1 MELHPCPLKPMDP
14 KMPKKKSDLAKPNAD
29 LVQNALLFTI
39 EVFDDPETGEPISTA
54 ASRVIGK
61 MRKHLLC

>member
-1 MELHPCPLKPMDP
+1 MDP